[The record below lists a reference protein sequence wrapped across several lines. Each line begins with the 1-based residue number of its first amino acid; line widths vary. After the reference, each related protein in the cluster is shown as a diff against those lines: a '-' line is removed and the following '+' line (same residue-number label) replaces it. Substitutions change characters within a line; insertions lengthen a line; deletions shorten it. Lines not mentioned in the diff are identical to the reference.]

1 MTINP
6 LQIPAWQQQPDA
18 EFSSLA
24 KLPQIY
30 RQAQQ
35 DTTRRGILGSIGEA
49 GNLRDA
55 SMRLAQSGDL
65 QGALTL
71 ANIDRRYGG
80 VAPPDVRTAQ
90 VPQEHV
96 DALLSN
102 ARAAIAANPAIRDA
116 VLNRLRTW
124 GIDPSGF

>member
-18 EFSSLA
+18 DFSSLA

-30 RQAQQ
+30 RQSQQ
-35 DTTRRGILGSIGEA
+35 DTTRRGILGSIGES

-55 SMRLAQSGDL
+55 SMRLAQAGDL
-65 QGALTL
+65 QGALTF

-80 VAPPDVRTAQ
+80 GAAPDVRAAQ
-90 VPQEHV
+90 MPQEGV
-96 DALLSN
+96 DGVLSN

-116 VLNRLRTW
+116 VVNRLRTW
-124 GIDPSGF
+124 GIDPSGI